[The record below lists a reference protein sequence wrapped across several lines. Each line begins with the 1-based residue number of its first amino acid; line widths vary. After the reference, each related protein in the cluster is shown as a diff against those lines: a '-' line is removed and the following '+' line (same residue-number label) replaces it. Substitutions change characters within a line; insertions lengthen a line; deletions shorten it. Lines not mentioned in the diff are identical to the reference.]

1 MNKGERIS
9 ELESKIAAVCISCPQ
24 SKWLI
29 GGFQCTVGR
38 RHCPSRRVRQWLD
51 EIKGLG
57 EVGVLKRAKEIEVC
71 PRCSQPLVEL
81 PWSKSVGQ
89 RVYILTCDNGGC
101 ADYRTP
107 VKTITKEE
115 WKNDGTGEG

>member
-1 MNKGERIS
+1 MPACGERIS
-9 ELESKIAAVCISCPQ
+9 ELESKIAAVCTSC
-24 SKWLI
+24 SHAKWLI

-38 RHCPSRRVRQWLD
+38 SHCPSRKVRRWLD
-51 EIKGLG
+51 EIKRLG
-57 EVGVLKRAKEIEVC
+57 EAEALKRAKEIEVC

-81 PWSKSVGQ
+81 PWSKSVGR

-107 VKTITKEE
+107 VKTVTKEVAE
-115 WKNDGTGEG
+115 

>member
-9 ELESKIAAVCISCPQ
+9 ELESKIAAVCRSC
-24 SKWLI
+24 SHAKWLI

-38 RHCPSRRVRQWLD
+38 SHCRSRRVRRWLD
-51 EIKGLG
+51 EIKKLG
-57 EVGVLKRAKEIEVC
+57 EAEAEVLKRAKEIGVC

-81 PWSKSVGQ
+81 PWSKSYGQ

-107 VKTITKEE
+107 VKVITKEVME
-115 WKNDGTGEG
+115 